1 MKVRFKFSKH
11 GVLKYI
17 GHLDLM
23 RYFQKA
29 FRRTDIEVLYSK
41 GFSPHMIMSFAQ
53 PLGVGV
59 ESDGEYF
66 DVEIADE
73 EDISTMVAKLNEQ
86 MAEGVVILDVVKLPE
101 KFTNAMASVAAADY
115 ELNFYKES
123 PLSAALLDKYKAADA
138 VTFVKTTK
146 TGEHIINVK
155 EFVFDIALKDDATL
169 FVKVDASS
177 AGNLKPANL
186 LEALLKLEDK
196 SVADYPFH
204 ILRKDTY
211 MRDASGNLVPL
222 NKVDYE

>member
-66 DVEIADE
+66 DVEVDDN
-73 EDISTMVAKLNEQ
+73 EDISLMVDKLNAQ

-115 ELNFYKES
+115 ELNFYKDS
-123 PLSAALLDKYKAADA
+123 PLSEDLLNKYDSADA

-155 EFVFDIALKDDATL
+155 EFVFDICIKDSATL
-169 FVKVDASS
+169 FIKVDASS
-177 AGNLKPANL
+177 AGNLKPVNL
-186 LEALLKLEDK
+186 VQALLNLDGKAPE
-196 SVADYPFH
+196 AYPFH

-211 MRDASGNLVPL
+211 MRDPEGNLVPL

>member
-1 MKVRFKFSKH
+1 
-11 GVLKYI
+11 
-17 GHLDLM
+17 M

-66 DVEIADE
+66 DVEVADE
-73 EDISTMVAKLNEQ
+73 EDISTMVIKLNEQ

-123 PLSAALLDKYKAADA
+123 PLSTALLDKYKAADA

-177 AGNLKPANL
+177 AGNLKPSNL

>member
-66 DVEIADE
+66 DVEVADE

-123 PLSAALLDKYKAADA
+123 PLSVALLDKYKAADA

-155 EFVFDIALKDDATL
+155 EFVFDIALKGDATL

-196 SVADYPFH
+196 SLTDYPFH

>member
-66 DVEIADE
+66 DVEVADE
-73 EDISTMVAKLNEQ
+73 EDISTMVTKLNEQ

-123 PLSAALLDKYKAADA
+123 PLSTALLDKYKAADA

>member
-66 DVEIADE
+66 DVEVADE
-73 EDISTMVAKLNEQ
+73 EDITTMVGKLNEQ
-86 MAEGVVILDVVKLPE
+86 MAEGIVIHDVVKLPDG
-101 KFTNAMASVAAADY
+101 FTNAMASVAAADY
-115 ELNFYKES
+115 ELNFYKGS
-123 PLSAALLDKYKAADA
+123 PLSDGLLKKYEAADA

-155 EFVFDIALKDDATL
+155 EFVFDINLKDSDTL

-186 LEALLKLEDK
+186 IQALLGLEDK
-196 SVADYPFH
+196 KAEDYPFH

-211 MRDASGNLVPL
+211 MRDESGNLVPL
-222 NKVDYE
+222 NKIDHE

>member
-1 MKVRFKFSKH
+1 MKVRFKFSQH

-66 DVEIADE
+66 DVEVDDA
-73 EDISTMVAKLNEQ
+73 EDISTMVSRLNEQ
-86 MAEGVVILDVVKLPE
+86 MAEGIVILDVVKLPE

-115 ELNFYKES
+115 ELNFYKVS
-123 PLSAALLDKYKAADA
+123 PLSSELIDKYNAAPA
-138 VTFVKTTK
+138 VTFIKTTK
-146 TGEHIINVK
+146 TGEHTINVK
-155 EFVFDIALKDDATL
+155 EFVFDIRLKDPATL

-177 AGNLKPANL
+177 AGNLKPLNL
-186 LEALLKLEDK
+186 VQALLKLEDRTPE
-196 SVADYPFH
+196 DYPFH

-222 NKVDYE
+222 NIIEHE

>member
-66 DVEIADE
+66 DVEVADT
-73 EDISTMVAKLNEQ
+73 EDTSTMVDRLNEQ
-86 MAEGVVILDVVKLPE
+86 MAEGIVIHDVVKLPDG
-101 KFTNAMASVAAADY
+101 FTNAMASVAAADY

-123 PLSAALLDKYKAADA
+123 PLSEQLLKQYEEAPA
-138 VTFVKTTK
+138 VTFTKTTK

-155 EFVFDIALKDDATL
+155 EFVFDIALKDNATL

-177 AGNLKPANL
+177 SGNLKPKNL
-186 LEALLKLEDK
+186 IEALLSLDGK
-196 SVADYPFH
+196 SPEDYPFH

-211 MRDASGNLVPL
+211 MRDDSGNLVPL
-222 NKVDYE
+222 NKI

>member
-66 DVEIADE
+66 DVEVADE
-73 EDISTMVAKLNEQ
+73 EDISTMVIKLNEQ

-123 PLSAALLDKYKAADA
+123 PLSTALLDKYKAADA